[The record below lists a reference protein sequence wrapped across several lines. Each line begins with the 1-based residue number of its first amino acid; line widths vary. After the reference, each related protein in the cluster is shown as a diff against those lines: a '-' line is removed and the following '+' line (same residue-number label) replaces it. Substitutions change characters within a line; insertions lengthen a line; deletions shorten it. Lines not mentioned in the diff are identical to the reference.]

1 MRRRHQSPPLFF
13 RSTFLPGPSDGGQE
27 ITWISAHCGF
37 SGGNRSLYAGLFSK
51 TITPYMLPDPIK
63 RGVPKSAVASSDVR
77 FSSFR

>member
-1 MRRRHQSPPLFF
+1 MRRRHPVASAFLSEQV
-13 RSTFLPGPSDGGQE
+13 LPGPSNGGQE

-77 FSSFR
+77 FSSLR